1 MLSRIKKAVKILIN
15 YDSNKNVIITPP
27 NPNDL
32 IQRDRVLPWVA
43 VKGDETLRLDYDLNE
58 KSVVFDVG
66 GYKGEFASDIF
77 CKYDATIYV
86 FEPIQSFFQIIQKKF
101 SNNHKVKAY
110 NYGLAGKDD
119 QMQISM
125 SDNSSSIFLKTEDS
139 ETIQLKSIVNFIQE
153 NNILSV
159 DLIKINIEGGEYEL
173 LEALIENNLIS
184 VFKNIQVQ
192 FHDFLLDDGKERMNK
207 IQENLSKTHQITYQY
222 EFVWENWQ
230 LK

>member
-1 MLSRIKKAVKILIN
+1 MIKRIKKAIKILIN
-15 YDSNKNVIITPP
+15 YEEKKSVMS
-27 NPNDL
+27 PNDL
-32 IQRDRVLPWVA
+32 IQSERVLPWFA
-43 VKGDETLRLDYDLNE
+43 AKGDETLRLNYDLNE

-66 GYKGEFASDIF
+66 GYKGEFAGDIF
-77 CKYDATIYV
+77 CKYNATIYV
-86 FEPIQSFFQIIQKKF
+86 FEPIKSFFQIIQSKF
-101 SNNHKVKAY
+101 VNNQKVKIY
-110 NYGLAGKDD
+110 NFGLAGKDE

-125 SDNSSSIFLKTEDS
+125 SDNSSSVFLKTEDS

-153 NNILSV
+153 NNIQSV
-159 DLIKINIEGGEYEL
+159 DLIKINIEGGEYDL
-173 LEALIENNLIS
+173 LESLIENNLIS

-192 FHDFLLDDGKERMNK
+192 FHDFLLDNGKERMNK

>member
-1 MLSRIKKAVKILIN
+1 MISRIKKAVKILIN
-15 YDSNKNVIITPP
+15 YDSKKKVIV

-32 IQRDRVLPWVA
+32 IQRERVLPWFA

-77 CKYDATIYV
+77 CKYNAVIYV
-86 FEPIQSFFQIIQKKF
+86 FEPIKSFFQIIQNKF
-101 SNNHKVKAY
+101 VKNSKVKIY
-110 NYGLAGKDD
+110 NFGLAAKDE

-125 SDNSSSIFLKTEDS
+125 SDNASSVFLKTKDS
-139 ETIQLKSIVNFIQE
+139 ETIQLKSVVNFIQE
-153 NNILSV
+153 NNIQSV

-173 LEALIENNLIS
+173 LESLIENNLIN

-222 EFVWENWQ
+222 GFVWENWQ
-230 LK
+230 LKL

>member
-15 YDSNKNVIITPP
+15 YDSKNKEIVIP
-27 NPNDL
+27 NRNDI

-43 VKGDETLRLDYDLNE
+43 AKGDETLRLNYNLND

-66 GYKGEFASDIF
+66 GYKGEFATDIF
-77 CKYDATIYV
+77 CKYNATIYT
-86 FEPIQSFFQIIQKKF
+86 FEPIKSFFQIIQTKF
-101 SNNHKVKAY
+101 SNNDKVKSY
-110 NYGLAGKDD
+110 NYGLGGKDEE
-119 QMQISM
+119 MQISM
-125 SDNSSSIFLKTEDS
+125 SDNSSSVFLKTEDS
-139 ETIQLKSIVNFIQE
+139 ETIQLKSIVNFIKE
-153 NNILSV
+153 NNIESV

-173 LEALIENNLIS
+173 LEALLENNLIS

-192 FHDFLLDDGKERMNK
+192 FHDFLLEDGKERMHK
-207 IQENLSKTHQITYQY
+207 IQENLSKTHFLTYQF

>member
-1 MLSRIKKAVKILIN
+1 MVSRIKKAVKILIN
-15 YDSNKNVIITPP
+15 YDSKKKVIV
-27 NPNDL
+27 NPNEL
-32 IQRDRVLPWVA
+32 IQRERVLPWFA

-66 GYKGEFASDIF
+66 GYKGEFASNIF
-77 CKYDATIYV
+77 CKYNAVIYV
-86 FEPIQSFFQIIQKKF
+86 FEPIQSFFQIIQNKF
-101 SNNHKVKAY
+101 AKNSKVKIY
-110 NYGLAGKDD
+110 NFGLAAKDE
-119 QMQISM
+119 QIQISM
-125 SDNSSSIFLKTEDS
+125 SDNASSVFLKIENS

-153 NNILSV
+153 NDIQSV

-173 LEALIENNLIS
+173 LESLIENNLIS

-222 EFVWENWQ
+222 EFVWENWE
-230 LK
+230 LKL

>member
-15 YDSNKNVIITPP
+15 YDSKNKEIVIP
-27 NPNDL
+27 NPNDI

-43 VKGDETLRLDYDLNE
+43 AKGDETLRLNYDLNE

-66 GYKGEFASDIF
+66 GYKGEFATDIF
-77 CKYDATIYV
+77 CKYNATIYT
-86 FEPIQSFFQIIQKKF
+86 FEPIQSFFQIILNKF
-101 SNNHKVKAY
+101 NNNHKVKVY
-110 NYGLAGKDD
+110 NYGLGGKDEEI
-119 QMQISM
+119 QISM
-125 SDNSSSIFLKTEDS
+125 SDNSSSVFLKTEDS
-139 ETIQLKSIVNFIQE
+139 ETIQLKSIVNFIKE
-153 NNILSV
+153 NNIESV

-173 LEALIENNLIS
+173 LEALLENNLIS

-192 FHDFLLDDGKERMNK
+192 FHDFLLEDGKERMHK
-207 IQENLSKTHQITYQY
+207 IQENLSKTHFLTYQF